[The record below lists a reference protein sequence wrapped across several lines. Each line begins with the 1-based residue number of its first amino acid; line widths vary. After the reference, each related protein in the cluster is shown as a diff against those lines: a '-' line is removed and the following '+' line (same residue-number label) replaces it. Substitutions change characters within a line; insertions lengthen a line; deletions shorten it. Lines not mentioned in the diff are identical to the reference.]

1 MHNSLKYFKLFVINA
16 LLMSLVIVLF
26 HKVKKFLGTFKGY
39 LSLIFFWISME
50 YLHLNWEL
58 GWALVNIRKCIC
70 DFSKHRTMV

>member
-1 MHNSLKYFKLFVINA
+1 
-16 LLMSLVIVLF
+16 MSLVIVLF

-58 GWALVNIRKCIC
+58 ATLVNIRKCIST
-70 DFSKHRTMV
+70 FPNIVQWYEYTGVLGGTLGF